1 MNSKEENDHTGAD
14 RAPDPKAVWKTSGG
28 MNSKEE
34 NDHTG
39 ADRAP
44 DPKAVCL
51 DCFCAV
57 MQGNHRK
64 AVII

>member
-1 MNSKEENDHTGAD
+1 MA
-14 RAPDPKAVWKTSGG
+14 KTSGG

-51 DCFCAV
+51 DCFCAE

>member
-1 MNSKEENDHTGAD
+1 
-14 RAPDPKAVWKTSGG
+14 

-51 DCFCAV
+51 DCFCAE

-64 AVII
+64 VVIYHDNERESAGVAQELQGR